1 VKLLIKEGR
10 IVDPCSRI
18 DGIFDILIE
27 KGKIVDIKSK
37 IETESA
43 KTINASNLIIAPGF
57 IDMHV
62 HLREPGQEDKE
73 TIRTGSLAAAKGG
86 FTSVA
91 CMPNTIPVNDNQGVT
106 KFILSEAK
114 KKASVNVFPIAAI
127 TKGQKGEELTDMA
140 DLKNAGAVAFSD
152 DGQPVQSSQTMRHAL
167 EYSKLLNFLIIDHCE
182 DKNLSCD
189 GVMHEG
195 YYSYLFGL
203 KGIPDSSEE
212 VIVARNIIL
221 AEKADARIHLA
232 HLSTK
237 GSAEL
242 VREAKKKGVR
252 VTTEITP
259 HHMFL
264 NDSDLNTYDTSLKV
278 NPPIGSNKNSKA
290 LIDAV
295 KDGIIDVFVTDH
307 APHTTDEKAV
317 EFNEAPFG
325 INGLETAVSLILD
338 RLVNNKII
346 SIQKFIEM
354 ISFKPAQ
361 ILGLENKGKIC
372 VGADA
377 DFTIL
382 DINKEIVVDVNKF
395 ESKSRNNPFHG
406 WKLKGAPVMTIVGGK
421 VVYLD
426 YSRVEAAQDA
436 RHKG

>member
-1 VKLLIKEGR
+1 MKLLIKGGR
-10 IVDPCSRI
+10 IVDPASRI

-37 IETESA
+37 IGTQSA
-43 KTINASNLIIAPGF
+43 KSINASNLIVSPGF

-86 FTSVA
+86 FTSIA

-114 KKASVNVFPIAAI
+114 KNTSVNVFPIAAI
-127 TKGQKGEELTDMA
+127 TKDQKGEELTDMA

-152 DGQPVQSSQTMRHAL
+152 DGQPVYDSQTMRHAL

-182 DKNLSCD
+182 DKNLSRN

-203 KGIPDSSEE
+203 KGIPSSSED

-237 GSAEL
+237 LSVEL
-242 VREAKKKGVR
+242 IRNAKKKGIK

-264 NDSDLNTYDTSLKV
+264 NDSDLKTYDTNLKV
-278 NPPIGSNKNSKA
+278 NPPIRSNKDSKA
-290 LIDAV
+290 LIEAV

-307 APHTTDEKAV
+307 APHTPDEKTV

-338 RLVNNKII
+338 RLVNKKII
-346 SIQKFIEM
+346 SLEKFIEM
-354 ISFKPAQ
+354 ISLKPAH

-377 DFTIL
+377 DLTIL

-406 WKLKGAPVMTIVGGK
+406 WKLKGSPVMTIVGGK
-421 VVYLD
+421 VVYPF
-426 YSRVEAAQDA
+426 
-436 RHKG
+436 